1 MNKWVKRVGIVLASI
16 IAVWLV
22 LFLFPLSSGEP
33 VSFLEGDEGT
43 MAIAHRGGSTL
54 APEGTLE
61 AFRASDR
68 LGVDM
73 LEYDVHITAD
83 GELVVIHD
91 ETVDRTT
98 DGTGRVN
105 DMTLTDL
112 QALDAGYHFEDKE
125 GETPYRN
132 QGVYIPSVDE
142 VFEEFSHT
150 RHLIELKDT
159 NDDELYEDLMHE
171 MYALIEKHQLHESVL
186 IASFDHDMNLRFN
199 EIAGGSVAIGAGE
212 QEARQFVTYHKA
224 FANLLY
230 TPKADAFQLP
240 TYQEGFNL
248 ADRKLLR
255 GAKNRGQ
262 AVYYWTIN
270 DEETMRELID
280 LGAHGIMTDNP
291 ELLMSVIDDMAS
303 E

>member
-159 NDDELYEDLMHE
+159 NDDELYENLMHE

-212 QEARQFVTYHKA
+212 QELRQFVTYHKA